1 MPTLSRRTLVL
12 SLSALASTA
21 LVFVATA
28 GPLDPPP
35 GPITSTAK
43 PLAEVEPRTAINA
56 ANTPGDADSLFV
68 INQSGS
74 YYLPANIN
82 VFTGFNGIK
91 INNSNAINVTIDL
104 NGFTI
109 RGQPGSLAG
118 IKTASIPGGTSLHV
132 KNGTINSMGGSGMD
146 MYAQAISLSDI
157 SVEFCTPGM
166 NVSGSATTIDRC
178 RAFWNNGDGFSCLA
192 GGAISDCV
200 AELNTGNGFTLSASA
215 RLSRCVVNTPGLK
228 GVSAG
233 FGCVL
238 ADCRLA
244 GGVGA
249 DAVTVSSGC
258 SVERCL
264 ITFSTGTG
272 IHATSNKNVI
282 QDNNMSSSSPGAHGI
297 VCDVVGNFVVRNTTT
312 GVATPYTLPAGTFAG
327 ATVSTAAGVATAGP
341 WSNFAY

>member
-1 MPTLSRRTLVL
+1 MPTLTRRTLVL

-43 PLAEVEPRTAINA
+43 PLAELEPRTAINA
-56 ANTPGDADSLFV
+56 ANTPGDSDSLFV
-68 INQSGS
+68 ISQSGS

-82 VFTGFNGIK
+82 VYTGFNGIK
-91 INNSNAINVTIDL
+91 INNTNALNVTIDL
-104 NGFTI
+104 NGFTL

-118 IKTASIPGGTSLHV
+118 IKTASFPGGTSLHI
-132 KNGTINSMGGSGMD
+132 KNGTINSMGGPGMD
-146 MYAQAISLSDI
+146 VYAQAISLSDV
-157 SVEFCTPGM
+157 SVEFCTPGF
-166 NVSGSATTIDRC
+166 NVSGDTATIDHC
-178 RAFWNNGDGFSCLA
+178 RAFWNTGDGFNCSA
-192 GGAISDCV
+192 GGVVSNCV
-200 AELNTGNGFTLSASA
+200 AELNTGNGFTLSSNVH
-215 RLSRCVVNTPGLK
+215 LSHCAANSVGLK

-233 FGCVL
+233 FGCDI
-238 ADCRLA
+238 ADCRLS
-244 GGVGA
+244 GGNGV
-249 DAVTVSSGC
+249 DAVSVSSSC
-258 SVERCL
+258 TVERCL

-272 IHATSNKNVI
+272 IHATSSKNVI
-282 QDNNMSSSSPGAHGI
+282 QDNNMSSASPGAHGI

-327 ATVSTAAGVATAGP
+327 ATVTTAAGVATAGP